1 MSINVKNLSKTYT
14 EKLALDNISFSI
26 EKGEIVVLLGPN
38 GAGKSTLMK
47 ILAQSLTQYKG
58 EVSICNLNSHKNN
71 LLIKSKIGY
80 LAENNPLYDNMFV
93 KEYLSFVSKVYKI
106 QNSENRI
113 IEIMEATGL
122 TKEYKKK
129 ISALSKGFKQ
139 RVGLAAAFIHNPDV
153 LILDEP
159 TTGLDPNQLIEMRK
173 LIKKISEKKT
183 VLLSTHI
190 LQEAYKICTRVI
202 LLNNGQIID
211 DKPIKY
217 IIENNVN
224 LENHFKALTT

>member
-129 ISALSKGFKQ
+129 ISALSKCFKQ

-173 LIKKISEKKT
+173 LIKKISEEKT

-217 IIENNVN
+217 IIENNIN

>member
-173 LIKKISEKKT
+173 LIKKISEEKT

-202 LLNNGQIID
+202 LLNNGRIID

-217 IIENNVN
+217 IIENNIN

>member
-217 IIENNVN
+217 IIENNIN

>member
-173 LIKKISEKKT
+173 LIKKISEEKT

-217 IIENNVN
+217 IIENNIN

>member
-113 IEIMEATGL
+113 IEIMDATGL

-173 LIKKISEKKT
+173 LIKKISEEKT

-217 IIENNVN
+217 IIENNIN

>member
-26 EKGEIVVLLGPN
+26 EKGEIVGLLGPN

-47 ILAQSLTQYKG
+47 ILAQSLKQYKG
-58 EVSICNLNSHKNN
+58 EVSICNLNSHKSN

-80 LAENNPLYDNMFV
+80 LAENNPLYDNMYV
-93 KEYLSFVSKVYKI
+93 KEYLSFVSQVYKI
-106 QNSENRI
+106 KNSKNRI
-113 IEIMEATGL
+113 TEIMDATGL

-173 LIKKISEKKT
+173 LIKKISEEKT

-190 LQEAYKICTRVI
+190 IQEAYKICTRVI

-217 IIENNVN
+217 IIENNIN

>member
-14 EKLALDNISFSI
+14 ENLALDNISFSI
-26 EKGEIVVLLGPN
+26 EKGEIVGLLGPN

-47 ILAQSLTQYKG
+47 ILAQSLRQYKG

-80 LAENNPLYDNMFV
+80 LAENNPLYNNMFV

-106 QNSENRI
+106 KNSENRI
-113 IEIMEATGL
+113 IEIMDATGL

-173 LIKKISEKKT
+173 LIKKISEEKT

>member
-14 EKLALDNISFSI
+14 AKLALDNVSFSI
-26 EKGEIVVLLGPN
+26 KKGEIVGLLGPN

-47 ILAQSLTQYKG
+47 ILAQSLTQSNG

-71 LLIKSKIGY
+71 LIIKSKIGY
-80 LAENNPLYDNMFV
+80 LAENNPLYNNMYV
-93 KEYLSFVSKVYKI
+93 KEYLSFVSKIYKI
-106 QNSENRI
+106 KNSKNRI
-113 IEIMEATGL
+113 IEIMDATGL

-139 RVGLAAAFIHNPDV
+139 RVGIAAAFIHNPDV

-173 LIKKISEKKT
+173 LIKKISEEKT

-190 LQEAYKICTRVI
+190 LQAYKICSRVI
-202 LLNNGQIID
+202 LLNNGRIID

-217 IIENNVN
+217 IIENNIN